1 MTNAATQNLHVC
13 CKTGRLF
20 QYRPLDTGNIMVNGV
35 KRYEKLKDM
44 KTEGVVVGCYL
55 LDITRQSH
63 CEHRASVSSH
73 MMLEEKKKRK
83 RKEGKGKE

>member
-1 MTNAATQNLHVC
+1 
-13 CKTGRLF
+13 
-20 QYRPLDTGNIMVNGV
+20 MVDGV

-63 CEHRASVSSH
+63 CEHGAPVSSH
-73 MMLEEKKKRK
+73 MMLEEK
-83 RKEGKGKE
+83 